1 MCDGMKIDRRLV
13 LVGVMLIGSSMTM
26 ATQYA
31 TTKVSYSFA
40 IVHPSNADIR
50 FIASDNSSDD
60 GVRCLRVTNNASG
73 TQFVTLELGD
83 WQSNSLKNYTAAFGI
98 VNEEPFYVNLTH
110 VTVSGTNASY
120 LDIWVHAD
128 RDALFLGNDSL
139 QQMVVNDGVALFT
152 ASDTVWTLAT
162 GDQDVETMD
171 DDFTGGGTIQ
181 TFWDTAADVQWS
193 ECDTDATNGTSDFV
207 WIGVS
212 LDIKSDAALVASA
225 TGTIEVHF
233 RASTND

>member
-13 LVGVMLIGSSMTM
+13 LVGVMLIVLSMTM

-60 GVRCLRVTNNASG
+60 GVRCLRVNVNSSG

-83 WQSNSLKNYTAAFGI
+83 FQPNSQKNYTAAFGV

-120 LDIWVHAD
+120 LDIWVHDD
-128 RDALFLGNDSL
+128 RDALFLGNDTH
-139 QQMVVNDGVALFT
+139 QQMVVNDGVALFGD
-152 ASDTVWTLAT
+152 SDTVWTLAD
-162 GDQDVETMD
+162 GDGDVETMD
-171 DDFTGGGTIQ
+171 DDFTGGGTIVTQ
-181 TFWDTAADVQWS
+181 WDTTANVQFS
-193 ECDTDATNGTSDFV
+193 ESDTDAANCTSDFV

-225 TGTIEVHF
+225 TGTIELHF
-233 RASTND
+233 KASTND